1 MNVSLEIV
9 DERVLAAVAADE
21 LVASIQDVLS
31 DREACSVV
39 LSGGTTPGAIYRN
52 LSRPPR
58 VDEIEWE
65 RLAFFWGDERWVPH
79 SSTHSN
85 FRMVSETL
93 FCPLKSKP
101 SKVFEVDTD
110 LASAEDSAA
119 AYQETIRAAGY
130 FTEGLKPYFDIVL
143 LGVGEDGHIASLFP
157 QSSGLNE
164 MEKLCIATSNP
175 ESPESLRVSLTLPV
189 ILAAERIYVFAKGES
204 KAETI
209 ARIFEGDETV
219 EELPARALMNQ
230 ASGKVSWF
238 IDSLAASQLKEKE
251 KWL

>member
-1 MNVSLEIV
+1 MNISLEIV

-21 LVASIQDVLS
+21 LVVSIQDVLS
-31 DREACSVV
+31 EREFCSVV
-39 LSGGTTPGAIYRN
+39 LSGGNTPGAIYRS

-58 VDEIEWE
+58 VNEIEWE

-85 FRMVSETL
+85 FRMVTETL
-93 FCPLKSKP
+93 FSPLKAKP
-101 SKVFEVDTD
+101 SKVFEVDTT
-110 LASAEDSAA
+110 LSSAEDSAA

-130 FTEGLKPYFDIVL
+130 YTEGLKPRFDIVM

-157 QSSGLNE
+157 CSGGLNE
-164 MEKLCIATSNP
+164 MEKLCIATTSP
-175 ESPESLRVSLTLPV
+175 ESPESVRVSLTLPV

-204 KAETI
+204 KAPTI
-209 ARIFEGDETV
+209 ANIFEGNQTV
-219 EELPARALMNQ
+219 EQLPARALMSQ
-230 ASGKVSWF
+230 ATGKVSWF
-238 IDSLAASQLKEKE
+238 IDYLAASRLKEKE